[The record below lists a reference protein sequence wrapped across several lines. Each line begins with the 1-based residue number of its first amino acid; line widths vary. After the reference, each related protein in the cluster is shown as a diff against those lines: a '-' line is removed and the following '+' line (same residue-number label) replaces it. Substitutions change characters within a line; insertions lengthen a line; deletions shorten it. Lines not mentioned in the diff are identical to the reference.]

1 MLWRTA
7 TLWGVALLFEV
18 SMSKRTFRISIDV
31 QNDSNQF
38 VNIFH
43 EELSA
48 NLRDDLSI
56 SDLRGLSYESIK
68 AIMETTTYSHEI
80 VSLIDSGFYT
90 REFGESVNRE
100 LKSFI
105 LSRHS
110 IPWSKILQINR
121 DLEQFKRQFD

>member
-90 REFGESVNRE
+90 REFGESVSQE

-105 LSRHS
+105 LSRHN

-121 DLEQFKRQFD
+121 DLEQFKSQFD